1 MAASLQYKRGAPVG
15 AGCVEGLCF
24 KGQRKGSKRKV
35 DARYAGEG
43 YGLQTQAGCVRMR
56 SRGDSGS
63 AAEGGGGG
71 FAAIF
76 KEALRDCLPAL
87 IVILTPGEE
96 FWYM

>member
-1 MAASLQYKRGAPVG
+1 
-15 AGCVEGLCF
+15 
-24 KGQRKGSKRKV
+24 
-35 DARYAGEG
+35 
-43 YGLQTQAGCVRMR
+43 MR

-76 KEALRDCLPAL
+76 KVSVTRLSPAL